1 MDQEPDR
8 IAQGIA
14 HWARARPD
22 LDTSGTEVVGRI
34 LRLAAVCDEA
44 ITRALAPHG
53 LGPGEYSVLAILRSH
68 GGPDLEVAPKAL
80 TEATYLTTGGM
91 ANLVKRL
98 ETRGLVSR
106 RPDPSD
112 GRGVLVRLTA
122 EGQRRVDLA
131 VVDVSIAERTLV
143 RDLSVK
149 ERRMLTRGLS
159 RLLLS
164 VDGRPTQFRARRG
177 RGA

>member
-8 IAQGIA
+8 VAQGIA

-34 LRLAAVCDEA
+34 LRLAAVFDEA
-44 ITRALAPHG
+44 IARALAPHG

-68 GGPDLEVAPKAL
+68 GEPDLELAPKAL

-98 ETRGLVSR
+98 EARGLVSR
-106 RPDPSD
+106 RPDPAD
-112 GRGVLVRLTA
+112 GRGVLVRLTP
-122 EGQRRVDLA
+122 EGLRRIDLA
-131 VVDVSIAERTLV
+131 VVDVSLVERALV
-143 RDLSVK
+143 RELSAK
-149 ERRMLTRGLS
+149 ERRALVGGLS
-159 RLLLS
+159 RLLAR
-164 VDGRPTQFRARRG
+164 VDASPGRAFAARRP
-177 RGA
+177 RA